1 MKTNLILYGLALLVF
16 LAFDAVW
23 LGLVAPGFYQRH
35 LGFLL
40 RDQPNWLAAGLF
52 YPLFVGGLLVFVIRP
67 ARQAGSAAMALRLG
81 AFFGLVTY
89 ATYDLTN
96 MATVAGWPWLVT
108 GVDLAW
114 GALLSAVVSLVVFRL
129 ARRLR

>member
-1 MKTNLILYGLALLVF
+1 MRTNLILYGITLLVF
-16 LAFDAVW
+16 LAIDAVW
-23 LGLVAPGFYQRH
+23 LGLIAPGFYQRH

-40 RDQPNWLAAGLF
+40 REQPDWLAAGLF
-52 YPLFVGGLLVFVIRP
+52 YPLFIAGLLVFAILP
-67 ARQAGSAAMALRLG
+67 ARQSGSAGKAVRLG

-96 MATVAGWPWLVT
+96 MATIEGWSWLVT

-114 GALLSAVVSLVVFRL
+114 GAALAAVVSLVVFK
-129 ARRLR
+129 AGQRLR